1 MGMMGGPMAKDSK
14 SSTGKPTTAKA
25 PKDLAKPGKKGS
37 IELTEG
43 ELNKVSGGLKL
54 DYKE

>member
-1 MGMMGGPMAKDSK
+1 MAKDSK

-25 PKDLAKPGKKGS
+25 PKDLAKPGKKGG